1 MFLDTIVSV
10 SLHTIIFIFVMGV
23 IIGLIIAEVK
33 K

>member
-10 SLHTIIFIFVMGV
+10 SLHSVIFIFLMGV
-23 IIGLIIAEVK
+23 IFGLIIERAK